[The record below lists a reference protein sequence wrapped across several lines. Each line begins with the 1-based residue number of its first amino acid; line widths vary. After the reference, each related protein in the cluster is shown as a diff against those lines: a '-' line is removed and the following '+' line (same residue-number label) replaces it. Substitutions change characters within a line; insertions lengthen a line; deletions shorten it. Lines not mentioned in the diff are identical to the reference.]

1 MSCVSGFD
9 SSDWPEQIPAQENFI
24 TAYRVD
30 QENGARQARHEYL
43 NWVIDFY
50 EGSLFYPTGWL
61 EIEDRVVAG
70 FAAEEKPLVRLEVQ
84 QLGAVIAAEWAKHNE
99 VRMIDTRILALWGSV
114 LQMTANSEQHSAG
127 IELIGLDANGLISGR
142 LTKSLVTEARYA
154 DLLGIEFFGGF

>member
-1 MSCVSGFD
+1 MSCVSDFD
-9 SSDWPEQIPAQENFI
+9 SSGWPEQIPAQDHFT
-24 TAYRVD
+24 TAYSVD
-30 QENGARQARHEYL
+30 QENGARQPRHEYL

-84 QLGAVIAAEWAKHNE
+84 QLGAVIAAEWAKDNE
-99 VRMIDTRILALWGSV
+99 LRMIDTRILALWGSI
-114 LQMTANSEQHSAG
+114 LQLTVNSEQRSAG

-142 LTKSLVTEARYA
+142 LTKSVITEARYA
-154 DLLGIEFFGGF
+154 NLLGIEPFGGF